1 MRKYVW
7 FREKKR
13 ALFEFD
19 LEKELK
25 ADLNKCKELLKTTE
39 GKILEIKSSLRQ
51 GSASEEFDLKG
62 VLLNGYVALQRV
74 LTRIANKK

>member
-1 MRKYVW
+1 M
-7 FREKKR
+7 FGLEKKGK

-25 ADLNKCKELLKTTE
+25 ADHAKCKELLKATE
-39 GKILEIKSSLRQ
+39 GKILEIKNSLRQ
-51 GSASEEFDLKG
+51 GSASEEFDQKG
-62 VLLNGYVALQRV
+62 VLLNGLVALQRV